1 MLLIKGGRVID
12 PANGRDE
19 AGSILIE
26 SGAVAGFFPAGSEP
40 AGYNGRVVDAA
51 GKWVVPGLVDMHV
64 HLRDPGFEWKE
75 DIRTGTAA
83 AIAGGFTSVV
93 CMANTNP
100 VNDHPDV
107 TRGMLERAHET
118 ASADVFPVSAVT
130 KGLEGKEMVNFS
142 EMADAGAV
150 AFSDDGK
157 PIENALM
164 MRRALEYAKG
174 FDYLILAHSEDRSLV
189 ENGAANECD
198 TALRLGLPGIPAEA
212 EEIAIARDILL
223 AKLTGGRLH
232 LQHISTKLGVGLLR
246 MAKKMGLRVTGE
258 SAPHYFALTD
268 AAIEGYDTNA
278 KMNPPLR
285 GEEDRL
291 AIIEGLADGTLDAIA
306 TDHAPHELYV
316 KKCEFIDAANGIIG
330 LQTALPLTLGLVR
343 DGRITPSRMV
353 ELLSR
358 NPASILGLAG
368 KGTLSEG
375 ADGDVLVVD
384 PEAEWLFDEA
394 AVLSKSKNSPFL
406 GQKLKGR
413 AALVLRAGRVVH
425 SNMTGVSVDV

>member
-19 AGSILIE
+19 IGSVVVDGDTISAFL
-26 SGAVAGFFPAGSEP
+26 PAGSEP
-40 AGYNGRVVDAA
+40 SNFEGQVIDAT

-100 VNDHPDV
+100 VNDLPDV
-107 TRGMLERAHET
+107 TRGILDRTREAG
-118 ASADVFPVSAVT
+118 SADVFPVAAVT
-130 KGLEGKEMVNFS
+130 RGLEGKEMVNFS
-142 EMADAGAV
+142 EMAAAGAI

-174 FDYLILAHSEDRSLV
+174 FDYLILAHSEDHALC
-189 ENGAANECD
+189 ENGAANEGD
-198 TALRLGLPGIPAEA
+198 TALRLGIPGIPAEA
-212 EEIAIARDILL
+212 EEVAIARDILL

-232 LQHISTKLGVGLLR
+232 LQHISTKMGVGLLR
-246 MAKKMGLRVTGE
+246 MAKRMGLRVTGE

-291 AIIEGLADGTLDAIA
+291 AIIEGLADGTIDAIA
-306 TDHAPHELYV
+306 TDHAPHEDYV
-316 KKCEFIDAANGIIG
+316 KRCEFISAANGIIG
-330 LQTALPLTLGLVR
+330 LQTALPLTLALVR
-343 DGRITPSRMV
+343 EGKLSPAQLVS
-353 ELLSR
+353 LLSA
-358 NPASILGLAG
+358 NPAAILRLAG
-368 KGTLSEG
+368 KGALSQG
-375 ADGDVLVVD
+375 ADADVTVVD
-384 PEAEWLFDEA
+384 PDAEWNFTSDE
-394 AVLSKSKNSPFL
+394 VLSKSKNSPFL
-406 GQKLKGR
+406 GCKMKGR
-413 AALVLRAGRVVH
+413 AALVLRAGRVAY
-425 SNMTGVSVDV
+425 SKMTGVSVDA